1 MKMKTKSEMSKLLWS
16 FTIPVFILI
25 AAILALFLVDSIMST
40 NNNAELTK
48 KLLINQIVD
57 SYRRLG
63 ENFQS
68 MNFNPEVL
76 KLLSPDML
84 QAFARGDVDPVFAL
98 IMNVSV
104 MASPAEYVALVK
116 DGSIYKYSAKSG
128 VTVKPEQLL
137 TSPPPNDYKIIKEF
151 GGKEGT
157 LLYAFYP
164 IDLSIVGLDSKIY
177 ISSVFDI
184 TEQVKEID
192 SYFNEQKRDNIIKLV
207 VAAIIALVVFGLLLL
222 FWLRYLIKRFIAGP
236 INQLNTTA
244 EEIVAGTFEGEVEVD
259 QSSDFSALQGL
270 LRSGQLILRKHD
282 EDLSGSGGES

>member
-1 MKMKTKSEMSKLLWS
+1 MKTKSEMSKLLWS